1 MSGRAG
7 SRGSPDMLDGGPSNT
22 SSSRS
27 GAGTSLGPSSSA
39 GAGLGAAAGH
49 HQRAATP
56 AGGVDAREQLLRLQE
71 AFRSSVEKDVSCL
84 REVLVQYKEH
94 IERLEIQKKVL
105 LNQVGGWVGVR
116 GAG

>member
-1 MSGRAG
+1 
-7 SRGSPDMLDGGPSNT
+7 
-22 SSSRS
+22 
-27 GAGTSLGPSSSA
+27 
-39 GAGLGAAAGH
+39 
-49 HQRAATP
+49 
-56 AGGVDAREQLLRLQE
+56 VDAREQLLRLQE